1 MGDGSS
7 IHFTQQAPPAEVGE
21 MKQRIA
27 NEIKTTFT
35 INYKRV
41 ISFTELRRPD
51 IISEYARRAIGEK
64 FVLNPNR
71 V

>member
-1 MGDGSS
+1 
-7 IHFTQQAPPAEVGE
+7 